1 METKKKQELILWSKI
16 AELRSKN
23 LTAPQ
28 VAQVLRISRHTARRL
43 YNLSEEELLQ
53 RQRRRSGRTRLLT
66 AYENFIVSLLEFY
79 PYYTSIQ
86 IQERLKVEFSDMP
99 SVCEKTVFNFIKHI
113 RKKYDIPARK

>member
-16 AELRSKN
+16 AELRSKK

-53 RQRRRSGRTRLLT
+53 RQKRRSGRTRLLT
-66 AYENFIVSLLEFY
+66 AYETFIVSLLEFY

-99 SVCEKTVFNFIKHI
+99 PVCEKTVFNFIKHI